1 MEIQTSKIIKRRAF
15 ELKALFWLL
24 LLLASTR
31 GMAQKTE
38 KPVLTLQEAL
48 LQMEQNYPQ
57 LKQYD
62 YRRQAA
68 EARVAGARSWMPP
81 QVTVGLSRLPYN
93 PKMIDMPIME
103 TQSGLMIGVEQ
114 MIPSRAKQQAKE
126 RYLQAQVPAIALQQ
140 QWTQNELRAQ
150 VRQLYF
156 SRYVSEKMLQVIGKG
171 ERVLNLLIKNSE
183 AQYAYNQAQLN
194 NIYSARARLQE
205 LQNQRLAQRQ
215 MIVESTLGLNTLM
228 GRPIDQEFAVDTLK
242 EPSLGLAPV
251 LLSDSGAL
259 RSDVAIMESSI
270 RAMQANQESMRAEL
284 KPEFGVRFEHMPM
297 FNMESMY
304 SAMVMVT
311 LPFMPWAS
319 KMNKAEVKGMELDIL
334 AMQREKE
341 TMQVMQ
347 RRMAAEK
354 QAMWNL
360 ERERLQNY
368 RQKVLPAY
376 RKALDV
382 NLLAYRQNTANLF
395 VVLEAWEMWQM
406 KEMEYYTLLDKALRL
421 EVEYARELEK

>member
-1 MEIQTSKIIKRRAF
+1 MKYL
-15 ELKALFWLL
+15 LKNLLLWLL
-24 LLLASTR
+24 LLVTTSA
-31 GMAQKTE
+31 MAQITE
-38 KPVLTLQEAL
+38 KPVLTLEEAL

-62 YRRQAA
+62 YRRQAV

-81 QVTVGLSRLPYN
+81 QVTVGLSRLPYD

-103 TQSGLMIGVEQ
+103 NQSGLMIGVEQ
-114 MIPSRAKQQAKE
+114 MIPSRAKQRAKE
-126 RYLQAQVPAIALQQ
+126 RYLQAQVPAIAQQ
-140 QWTQNELRAQ
+140 QKWTQNELRAE

-156 SRYVSEKMLQVIGKG
+156 TRYVSEKMLQVIGKS
-171 ERVLNLLIKNSE
+171 ERVLNLLIKSSE

-205 LQNQRLAQRQ
+205 LQNLRLAQKQ
-215 MIVESTLGLNTLM
+215 MIIESTLGLNTLM
-228 GRPIDQEFAVDTLK
+228 GRPVDQEFVVDTLQ
-242 EPSLGLAPV
+242 EPSLGLAAF
-251 LLSDSGAL
+251 LLADTTTS
-259 RSDVAIMESSI
+259 RSDIAVMEASI
-270 RAMQANQESMRAEL
+270 QAMRANQEVMRSEL
-284 KPEFGVRFEHMPM
+284 RPEFGVRFEHMPM

-304 SAMVMVT
+304 SAMVMVS
-311 LPFMPWAS
+311 LPFMPWAN

-347 RRMAAEK
+347 RRMATEK
-354 QAMWNL
+354 QAMWKL

-406 KEMEYYTLLDKALRL
+406 KEMDYYTLLDKALRL